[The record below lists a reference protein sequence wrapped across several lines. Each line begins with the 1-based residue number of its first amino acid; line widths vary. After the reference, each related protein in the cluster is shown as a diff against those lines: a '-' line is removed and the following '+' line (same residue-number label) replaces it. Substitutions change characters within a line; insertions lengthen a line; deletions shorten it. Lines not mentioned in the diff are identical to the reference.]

1 MIMMTSTRLQPWQ
14 EMEMARRQFNQLFN
28 ELMPTRE
35 ASWSPA
41 IEFHTTEAGYTVR
54 VQLPGIKAEDIDVQV
69 GRDAIA
75 ISGERKFEQTDAKGF
90 RSEFRYG
97 KFRRVLTLPA
107 PVQNDQVK
115 ADFADGILTLTLPRL
130 QAVKPAVVK
139 LNLAGTTEPAI
150 APQEEATAPEAPQTE
165 AAPEADTADVWNS

>member
-14 EMEMARRQFNQLFN
+14 EIEMARRQFNHLFN

-35 ASWSPA
+35 TTWTPA
-41 IEFHTTEAGYTVR
+41 IEFDSTEDAFTLR
-54 VQLPGIKAEDIDVQV
+54 VQLPGIHAEDVEVQV
-69 GRDAIA
+69 AQDTIA

-97 KFRRVLTLPA
+97 KFRRVMTLPA
-107 PVQNDQVK
+107 AVQNDQVK
-115 ADFADGILTLTLPRL
+115 ADFNSGILTLTLPRL

-139 LNLAGTTEPAI
+139 LNLTGTSEAAI
-150 APQEEATAPEAPQTE
+150 APQHKVADPDAPQTE
-165 AAPEADTADVWNS
+165 IPSETGDLWNS

>member
-1 MIMMTSTRLQPWQ
+1 MTSTRLQPWQ
-14 EMEMARRQFNQLFN
+14 EMELARRQFNQLFN

-35 ASWSPA
+35 ATWTPA
-41 IEFHTTEAGYTVR
+41 IEFNSSDDAFTVR
-54 VQLPGIKAEDIDVQV
+54 VQLPGIKAEDVEVQV

-107 PVQNDQVK
+107 AVQNDQVK
-115 ADFADGILTLTLPRL
+115 AEFNDGILTLTLPRY

-139 LNLAGTTEPAI
+139 LNLTGTTEAAI
-150 APQEEATAPEAPQTE
+150 APQAEAAPEAPQAE
-165 AAPEADTADVWNS
+165 AETADVWNS